1 MWLIR
6 FGPCRNL
13 ADIMQSTRAIV
24 CRSAGASLQRTELE
38 PFHVTGLAAGGR
50 PRGAEVYVLEHTAL
64 ARLAGS
70 LRTGIMADRGAKD
83 DRRGLA
89 HYFAGGDGLRRLSAD
104 YSQVGQAERGIR
116 ALLAAIERQEA
127 ANHCFIGVPARVF
140 DALWARAPEHPAG
153 AAVRAAGSAGN
164 ASLAQL
170 RELIAMHPE
179 IEIPESVRQSFIGN
193 APVVRLV
200 HYLIV
205 LAARCSF
212 PVLIEGETGTGKEV
226 VARQIHGL
234 QFGRDGKCVCVNCA
248 GIPSELLESELFG
261 HVRGAFTS
269 ATRDKVGLWQDAQD
283 GTLFLDEIGDMA
295 PSHQAKVLRAIE
307 EGQFLPVGG
316 VKPIASNARLLSAT
330 HRSLEA
336 MVRDGR
342 FREDLYHRLVV
353 IRIRTPSL
361 REHPEDIPALAR
373 HLWDGIRL
381 NKSQRLPEEVTAL
394 LQQQVLPGNVRELR
408 SLLSG
413 IAMVSF
419 GKPVT
424 MRMARV
430 VLRERGI
437 FEKDG

>member
-1 MWLIR
+1 
-6 FGPCRNL
+6 
-13 ADIMQSTRAIV
+13 
-24 CRSAGASLQRTELE
+24 
-38 PFHVTGLAAGGR
+38 
-50 PRGAEVYVLEHTAL
+50 
-64 ARLAGS
+64 
-70 LRTGIMADRGAKD
+70 
-83 DRRGLA
+83 
-89 HYFAGGDGLRRLSAD
+89 
-104 YSQVGQAERGIR
+104 
-116 ALLAAIERQEA
+116 
-127 ANHCFIGVPARVF
+127 
-140 DALWARAPEHPAG
+140 
-153 AAVRAAGSAGN
+153 
-164 ASLAQL
+164 
-170 RELIAMHPE
+170 
-179 IEIPESVRQSFIGN
+179 
-193 APVVRLV
+193 
-200 HYLIV
+200 
-205 LAARCSF
+205 
-212 PVLIEGETGTGKEV
+212 
-226 VARQIHGL
+226 
-234 QFGRDGKCVCVNCA
+234 
-248 GIPSELLESELFG
+248 
-261 HVRGAFTS
+261 VRGAFTS